1 MSSSTSLALF
11 SHVQWIGVRETPP
24 TLAPPRRLIDVMRE
38 AMRVRRMS
46 LRTEKTYINWVRRYI
61 RFHRG
66 RHPRDLGA
74 SDLSDFLSHL
84 AMDRNVSP
92 STQNQAL
99 QAVLFLYRSVLEI
112 ELPWLTDVVRAPLR
126 QRVPVVLTRDEVA
139 RVLDAFPPKQAL
151 VARLLYGTGMR
162 LGECL
167 QVRVK
172 DLDFQRQEIVV
183 RGGKGDKDRITM
195 LPQLLAPALGEH
207 LRRLHTWYLK
217 ERRAGHPGVSLP
229 HAIANKYPNASVS
242 WPWQFVFPARSLC
255 IDPYS
260 GRPIR
265 HHLYPKAIQR
275 AMQQAVRAARLN
287 KPASCHT
294 LRHSFATHL
303 IEGGYDI
310 RTVQELLGHSDV
322 STTMIYTHVLN
333 RGGRGVIS
341 PIDAVSPL
349 SSLVPVHGRR

>member
-1 MSSSTSLALF
+1 MSSSTSFALF
-11 SHVQWIGVRETPP
+11 SDPHWIGVRETPP
-24 TLAPPRRLIDVMRE
+24 TLAPQRRLVDVMRE
-38 AMRVRRMS
+38 AMRMRRMS

-84 AMDRNVSP
+84 ASDRNVSP

-139 RVLDAFPPKQAL
+139 RVLDAFPPKHAL
-151 VARLLYGTGMR
+151 IARLLYGTGMR

-172 DLDFQRQEIVV
+172 DLEFQRQEIVV
-183 RGGKGDKDRITM
+183 RGGKGDKDRITV
-195 LPQLLAPALGEH
+195 LPQVLAPALSEH
-207 LRRLHTWYLK
+207 LRRLHTWYLA

-229 HAIANKYPNASVS
+229 HAIANKYANASVS
-242 WPWQFVFPARSLC
+242 WPWQFVFPARLLC
-255 IDPYS
+255 VDPYS

-265 HHLYPKAIQR
+265 HHVYPKAIQR
-275 AMQQAVRAARLN
+275 AMQQAVRAARLS

-349 SSLVPVHGRR
+349 SLLVPAHGRR

>member
-1 MSSSTSLALF
+1 
-11 SHVQWIGVRETPP
+11 
-24 TLAPPRRLIDVMRE
+24 MRE
-38 AMRVRRMS
+38 AMRLRRMS

-66 RHPRDLGA
+66 RHPRDMGA
-74 SDLSDFLSHL
+74 SELSDFLSHL
-84 AMDRNVSP
+84 ASDRNVSP

-99 QAVLFLYRSVLEI
+99 QAVLFLYRSVFEI

-139 RVLDAFPPKQAL
+139 RVLDAFPPKYAL
-151 VARLLYGTGMR
+151 IVRLLYGTGMR

-183 RGGKGDKDRITM
+183 RGGKGDKDRITV
-195 LPQLLAPALGEH
+195 LPQLLAPALSAH
-207 LRRLHTWYLK
+207 LRRLHTWYLA

-229 HAIANKYPNASVS
+229 HAIANKYRNASVS

-265 HHLYPKAIQR
+265 HHVYPKAIQR
-275 AMQQAVRAARLN
+275 AMQQAVRAARLT

-303 IEGGYDI
+303 IEAGYDI
-310 RTVQELLGHSDV
+310 RTVQELWV
-322 STTMIYTHVLN
+322 TRM
-333 RGGRGVIS
+333 
-341 PIDAVSPL
+341 
-349 SSLVPVHGRR
+349 